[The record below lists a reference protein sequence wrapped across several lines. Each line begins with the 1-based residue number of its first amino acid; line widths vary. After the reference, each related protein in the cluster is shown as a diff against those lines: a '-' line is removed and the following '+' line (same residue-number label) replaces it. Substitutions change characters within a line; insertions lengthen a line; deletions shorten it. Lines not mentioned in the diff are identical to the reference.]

1 MSESESKDKGILDFV
16 KQWVTTLH
24 FVCLAAT
31 PVLFYMSPEWGAKF
45 ITIDLVTFM
54 LALLFPPFGFVKP
67 EEHFSPKNCPPPS
80 MPKRGQ
86 DAASTTT
93 STTTSTGAAGEKKKE
108 K

>member
-1 MSESESKDKGILDFV
+1 MLLLFYFIMLLFFPGILDHV

-31 PVLFYMSPEWGAKF
+31 PILFYMSPEWGNKF
-45 ITIDLVTFM
+45 LTIDFVTFM

-67 EEHFSPKNCPPPS
+67 EEHFSPKNCPPP
-80 MPKRGQ
+80 MPKRQ
-86 DAASTTT
+86 NAAAASTE
-93 STTTSTGAAGEKKKE
+93 GEKKK